1 MKIYPFKIP
10 KPIENQLVVQED
22 KQSTFYNKLHQHEEI
37 QISLILK
44 GQGKLLASGGIHQ
57 YKNQDIIVLGGNLPH
72 MFQSDVDEEDSHM
85 ISLFFTKSTFG
96 GTFFNLPDVMD
107 LNSFFTSS
115 ESGFK
120 VMSHKIKIIDKIH
133 QISQT
138 NKTRRFIVFLELLFL
153 LKQCKKKLLTKFIY
167 AKVLSSGE
175 GERLRVVVDF
185 VIQNFDK
192 PIQLSQVAKMA
203 FMTPNAFCRFF
214 KQRTNKT
221 FFEFLIDIRIEHAS
235 QLLINKKDLSI
246 SEIAELSGFNSSTN
260 FNRKFKMLKGVNP
273 SKYRYLEN

>member
-44 GQGKLLASGGIHQ
+44 GQGKLLAGGGIHQ

-96 GTFFNLPDVMD
+96 ETFFNLPDVMD
-107 LNSFFTSS
+107 LNSFFTNS

-120 VMSHKIKIIDKIH
+120 VLSHKTKIIDKIH
-133 QISQT
+133 QILQT
-138 NKTRRFIVFLELLFL
+138 NKTERFIVFLELMLL
-153 LKQCKKKLLTKFIY
+153 LKQCKKTMLTKFIY
-167 AKVLSSGE
+167 TKVLSSGE

-214 KQRTNKT
+214 KHRTNKT

>member
-96 GTFFNLPDVMD
+96 GTFFNLPDVA
-107 LNSFFTSS
+107 NSPKLVTITSPFTILP
-115 ESGFK
+115 
-120 VMSHKIKIIDKIH
+120 V
-133 QISQT
+133 
-138 NKTRRFIVFLELLFL
+138 LLSL
-153 LKQCKKKLLTKFIY
+153 
-167 AKVLSSGE
+167 
-175 GERLRVVVDF
+175 D
-185 VIQNFDK
+185 IQ
-192 PIQLSQVAKMA
+192 
-203 FMTPNAFCRFF
+203 
-214 KQRTNKT
+214 
-221 FFEFLIDIRIEHAS
+221 
-235 QLLINKKDLSI
+235 SI
-246 SEIAELSGFNSSTN
+246 SL
-260 FNRKFKMLKGVNP
+260 
-273 SKYRYLEN
+273 

>member
-10 KPIENQLVVQED
+10 KPKENQLIVQED
-22 KQSTFYNKLHQHEEI
+22 QQSTFYNKLHQHEEI
-37 QISLILK
+37 QISLIVK
-44 GQGKLLASGGIHQ
+44 GQGKLLAGDSIHQ
-57 YKNQDIIVLGGNLPH
+57 YTNQDLFVIGSNLPH
-72 MFQSDVDEEDSHM
+72 MFQSNFCKEDSHM

-96 GTFFNLPDVMD
+96 ETFFNIPDVMD

-120 VMSHKIKIIDKIH
+120 VLSQKTKIIDKIH
-133 QISQT
+133 QILQSS
-138 NKTRRFIVFLELLFL
+138 KTKRFIVFLELMLL
-153 LKQCKKKLLTKFIY
+153 LKQTKKTMLTKFIY
-167 AKVLSSGE
+167 TKVLSSGE

-192 PIQLSQVAKMA
+192 QIQLRQVAKMA
-203 FMTPNAFCRFF
+203 FLTPNAFCRFF

-221 FFEFLIDIRIEHAS
+221 FFQFLIEIRIEHAC
-235 QLLINKKDLSI
+235 QLLISKKDLSI

-260 FNRKFKMLKGVNP
+260 FNKKFKMLKGVNP
-273 SKYRYLEN
+273 SKYRYSEN